1 MQSAWTII
9 KRVANVLRASVLETP
24 PNVVE
29 GNPFAA
35 IAHVAPKLS
44 DGSSWDDH
52 REAVADLM
60 IETVNDHAPNFRRS
74 VLARQ
79 IFSPLDLERT
89 FGLIGGD
96 IFHGALD
103 LRQIFSA
110 RPMLG
115 YADYRGPIGGL
126 YLCGSGGHP
135 GGGVTGAPGHNAARE
150 ILRDFK
156 RKRIARIR

>member
-1 MQSAWTII
+1 VRIGVSIGTTRSLTAD
-9 KRVANVLRASVLETP
+9 RASHLDSSSQL
-24 PNVVE
+24 
-29 GNPFAA
+29 GQHA
-35 IAHVAPKLS
+35 KLR
-44 DGSSWDDH
+44 W
-52 REAVADLM
+52 R
-60 IETVNDHAPNFRRS
+60 RRS
-74 VLARQ
+74 PSAET
-79 IFSPLDLERT
+79 FSHDQDLERT

-115 YADYRGPIGGL
+115 YADYRGPIAGL

-156 RKRIARIR
+156 RKRIARAR

>member
-1 MQSAWTII
+1 MWRRGT
-9 KRVANVLRASVLETP
+9 RRN
-24 PNVVE
+24 
-29 GNPFAA
+29 
-35 IAHVAPKLS
+35 H
-44 DGSSWDDH
+44 H
-52 REAVADLM
+52 RRRVADLM

-89 FGLIGGD
+89 FGLLGGD

-115 YADYRGPIGGL
+115 YADYRGPIAGL

-135 GGGVTGAPGHNAARE
+135 GGGLTGAPGTMPLGKSCVTSGASASPGFDSACRE
-150 ILRDFK
+150 ILGK
-156 RKRIARIR
+156 ARAT

>member
-1 MQSAWTII
+1 MVQ
-9 KRVANVLRASVLETP
+9 
-24 PNVVE
+24 
-29 GNPFAA
+29 
-35 IAHVAPKLS
+35 
-44 DGSSWDDH
+44 SWDDH
-52 REAVADLM
+52 RETVADLM

-115 YADYRGPIGGL
+115 YADYRGPIAGL

-135 GGGVTGAPGHNAARE
+135 GGGVTGAMEPLVPFPFASPTKFSRFVQE
-150 ILRDFK
+150 PD
-156 RKRIARIR
+156 